1 MVTAPSADSAP
12 ETGARLAAEVADLPA
27 ELSARFSAWHR
38 RAIDCFTGVSEE
50 AAAWR
55 PPSGP
60 QSLLWQ
66 LWHIA
71 RWDDR
76 FAWIIADRAPGL
88 RNSVPRVEIWLRDS
102 VAQSWSWPADLKLG
116 IADAAGTG
124 LSFDENAAL
133 LFPGIQPVVDYAR
146 SAFQYV
152 ELAVASLDPNSL
164 GDFPGND
171 TDTWATNAVM
181 YLEHLPEHI
190 AVMEVLR
197 ALHGMPPLPDG

>member
-1 MVTAPSADSAP
+1 M
-12 ETGARLAAEVADLPA
+12 ADLPA
-27 ELSARFSAWHR
+27 ELAARFGEWHK
-38 RAIDCFTGVSEE
+38 RAIDCFAGVTEE

-55 PPSGP
+55 PARGP

-88 RNSVPRVEIWLRDS
+88 RNDVPKVEIRLRDS
-102 VAQSWSWPADLKLG
+102 VARRWGWPADLKRG
-116 IADAAGTG
+116 VADAAGTG
-124 LSFDENAAL
+124 LSYDENAAL
-133 LFPGIQPVVDYAR
+133 LFPGIQPVIDYAR
-146 SAFQYV
+146 LAFQHV
-152 ELAVASLDPNSL
+152 ELAVASLDPNSM
-164 GDFPGND
+164 GEFPRND

-197 ALHGMPPLPDG
+197 ALQGIPPLPDG